1 MSLSKVYQMQEKRQ
15 KQEDPFNLRSL
26 PLVEP
31 PAEDGW
37 PAVQQALLAQGRQ
50 RRIRIAAGG
59 ALAAAAAVLLAL
71 SLWLSPPA
79 GPDLGV
85 PELAVNDSQ
94 TAPAGPESR
103 TDTLLSLMSLSQ
115 QLENRLR
122 TYRQQLGD
130 LPAGA
135 VVYQVELQDL
145 VAQVDDQ
152 ISAEP
157 DSLELWSQRVNLLLD
172 ISRLY
177 ENSLRRE
184 YQQLASL

>member
-1 MSLSKVYQMQEKRQ
+1 MSLSKVYRMQAKRQ

-26 PLVEP
+26 PMVEP
-31 PAEDGW
+31 PGDDGW

-50 RRIRIAAGG
+50 RRIWKTAGG
-59 ALAAAAAVLLAL
+59 ALAAAATVVLAF
-71 SLWLSPPA
+71 SLWLSPEVA
-79 GPDLGV
+79 PDRQIPG
-85 PELAVNDSQ
+85 LAVTD
-94 TAPAGPESR
+94 TEPAPTVLESR
-103 TDTLLSLMSLSQ
+103 AETLQSLMSLSQ
-115 QLENRLR
+115 RLENRLR
-122 TYRQQLGD
+122 AYRDELGD
-130 LPAGA
+130 LPAGS
-135 VVYQVELQDL
+135 VIYQVELQDL

-152 ISAEP
+152 ISARP

>member
-1 MSLSKVYQMQEKRQ
+1 MQQKRQ
-15 KQEDPFNLRSL
+15 KQEDPLNLRSL
-26 PLVEP
+26 PMVEP
-31 PAEDGW
+31 PEEDGW
-37 PAVQQALLAQGRQ
+37 PPVQQALLARGRRQ
-50 RRIRIAAGG
+50 RIWRVAGG
-59 ALAAAAAVLLAL
+59 ALAAAATVVLAL
-71 SLWLSPPA
+71 SLWISPPS
-79 GPDLGV
+79 GPDLGS
-85 PELAVNDSQ
+85 PGLAVTDNQSD
-94 TAPAGPESR
+94 PGIPETR
-103 TDTLLSLMSLSQ
+103 ADTLLSLISLSQ

-122 TYRQQLGD
+122 AYRDELGD

-135 VVYQVELQDL
+135 LVYQVELQDL